1 MSINYQKAAEKNVR
15 TLTAYVDDD
24 NYLCADAAK
33 TQKLTCAEVSNAFT
47 KSMLVIAYDNKLYVP
62 CELSIVS
69 DYAKVAFVIP
79 GSEYSKLECTSAE
92 YTAA

>member
-24 NYLCADAAK
+24 HYLCADAAK

-47 KSMLVIAYDNKLYVP
+47 KGMLVIAYNSNLYMP
-62 CELSIVS
+62 SELALVD
-69 DYAKVAFVIP
+69 DYAQVSFVIP
-79 GSEYSKLECTSAE
+79 GNEYSNLKCTSAE
-92 YTAA
+92 YTA